1 MMGIS
6 KKDLIFVPKTTIKRT
21 PMKKLT
27 LLLLSFAFAATSV
40 TQAQAQ
46 ALPEGTQCLFD
57 TFDDYHVPYRIPA
70 ITTTRKGHLIA
81 ITDRRYCIL
90 DIGYGKIDIAARTSK
105 NNGRTWSAD
114 TVIQR
119 GSGIEGS
126 YDCGYGD
133 VAVVADRTSNRIL
146 CMSVTGNVI
155 YIYGTREKPNRIA
168 RWYSPDGGRSWTRA
182 EDVTDAFYRMLPN
195 TRTMFI
201 GSGRIM
207 QSRIVKKDKYYRLY
221 CSVLTRT
228 QMDQE
233 DVACNYVIYSDDFG
247 QSWNILGATSLDG
260 KDSPCV
266 GGDEPKCEELPN
278 GDVVLSSRKWY
289 GRYFNVYHFTDFR
302 NNQEAGSWGQC
313 VASHDVEGGIRTGK
327 TSCNGEIMLVDAH
340 ETGSRRP
347 VKLMLQSLPFGDN
360 RTNVGF
366 WYKEILE
373 NGIYSPLAFA
383 HNWTCG
389 MQVSHQSSAYSTMT
403 LQKDGRIAFYW
414 EEELLDN
421 GFDMMYAP
429 LSISQITNGQYY

>member
-1 MMGIS
+1 
-6 KKDLIFVPKTTIKRT
+6 
-21 PMKKLT
+21 MKKLSF
-27 LLLLSFAFAATSV
+27 LLLTFAFTATSV
-40 TQAQAQ
+40 TQVQAQ
-46 ALPEGTQCLFD
+46 ALPEGAQCLFD
-57 TFDDYHVPYRIPA
+57 TFDGYHVPYRIPA
-70 ITTTRKGHLIA
+70 IATTRKGHLIA

-168 RWYSPDGGRSWTRA
+168 RWYSPDGGRSWTKA
-182 EDVTDAFYRMLPN
+182 EDVTDAFYQMLPN

-207 QSRIVKKDKYYRLY
+207 QSRIVRKDKYYRLY

-247 QSWNILGATSLDG
+247 LSWN
-260 KDSPCV
+260 
-266 GGDEPKCEELPN
+266 
-278 GDVVLSSRKWY
+278 
-289 GRYFNVYHFTDFR
+289 F
-302 NNQEAGSWGQC
+302 
-313 VASHDVEGGIRTGK
+313 
-327 TSCNGEIMLVDAH
+327 
-340 ETGSRRP
+340 
-347 VKLMLQSLPFGDN
+347 
-360 RTNVGF
+360 
-366 WYKEILE
+366 
-373 NGIYSPLAFA
+373 
-383 HNWTCG
+383 
-389 MQVSHQSSAYSTMT
+389 
-403 LQKDGRIAFYW
+403 
-414 EEELLDN
+414 
-421 GFDMMYAP
+421 FD
-429 LSISQITNGQYY
+429 